1 MDREARTEALLQI
14 YTTYRRF
21 MIGSS
26 VVIFVSALY
35 FMMHTT
41 YSGMIAVASL
51 VPTLFFEWKQT
62 VLYLRFNDDWTYRRL
77 VKGQFFI
84 LVATF
89 LTLFSLITLFLT
101 GQIHPDVLMWAM
113 VIGAP
118 PSVLLPLWMD
128 RKLLKLDPEHVTS
141 NMLAKA
147 NREKLKRRLD
157 RIND

>member
-1 MDREARTEALLQI
+1 MNRETRTEALLQI
-14 YTTYRRF
+14 NTRYRRF
-21 MIGSS
+21 IIGSS

-41 YSGMIAVASL
+41 YSGVIAVVSL
-51 VPTLFFEWKQT
+51 IPTLFFEWKQT
-62 VLYLRFNDDWTYRRL
+62 TLYLQFNDDWTYRRL
-77 VKGQFFI
+77 IKLQFSSLVFTFI
-84 LVATF
+84 L
-89 LTLFSLITLFLT
+89 LFSLIALFLT
-101 GQIHPDVLMWAM
+101 GQIHPDVLMWAV

-118 PSVLLPLWMD
+118 PSVLLPLWID

-157 RIND
+157 GIND

>member
-1 MDREARTEALLQI
+1 MNREARTESLLQI
-14 YTTYRRF
+14 NTTYRRF

-41 YSGMIAVASL
+41 YSGVIAVVSL
-51 VPTLFFEWKQT
+51 IPTLFFEWKQT

-157 RIND
+157 GIND

>member
-41 YSGMIAVASL
+41 YSGVIAVASL

-101 GQIHPDVLMWAM
+101 GQIHPDVLMWAL

-157 RIND
+157 GIND

>member
-101 GQIHPDVLMWAM
+101 RQIHPDVLMWAM
-113 VIGAP
+113 FIGAP

-157 RIND
+157 GIND

>member
-41 YSGMIAVASL
+41 YSGVIAVASL

-141 NMLAKA
+141 NMLDKA

-157 RIND
+157 GIND

>member
-41 YSGMIAVASL
+41 YSGVIAVASL

-157 RIND
+157 GIND

>member
-1 MDREARTEALLQI
+1 MDRETRTEALLQI

-157 RIND
+157 GIND

>member
-14 YTTYRRF
+14 NTTYRRF

-41 YSGMIAVASL
+41 YSGVIAVVSL
-51 VPTLFFEWKQT
+51 IPTLFFEWKQT

-77 VKGQFFI
+77 IKLQFSSLVFTFI
-84 LVATF
+84 L
-89 LTLFSLITLFLT
+89 LFSLIALFLT
-101 GQIHPDVLMWAM
+101 DQIHPDVLMWA
-113 VIGAP
+113 VAIGAP
-118 PSVLLPLWMD
+118 PSILLPLWID
-128 RKLLKLDPEHVTS
+128 RKLLKLDSEHVTS

-157 RIND
+157 GIND

>member
-1 MDREARTEALLQI
+1 MLQI

-157 RIND
+157 GIND

>member
-14 YTTYRRF
+14 YTMYRRF

-41 YSGMIAVASL
+41 YSGVIAVASL

>member
-101 GQIHPDVLMWAM
+101 RQIHPDVLMWAM

-157 RIND
+157 GIND

>member
-1 MDREARTEALLQI
+1 MDRETRTESLLQI

-62 VLYLRFNDDWTYRRL
+62 VLYLQFNDDWTYRRL

-157 RIND
+157 GIND

>member
-1 MDREARTEALLQI
+1 
-14 YTTYRRF
+14 

-157 RIND
+157 GIND

>member
-1 MDREARTEALLQI
+1 MDREARTEALLHI

-157 RIND
+157 GIND

>member
-1 MDREARTEALLQI
+1 MNREARTEALLQI
-14 YTTYRRF
+14 NTTYRRF

-35 FMMHTT
+35 FIMHTT
-41 YSGMIAVASL
+41 YSGVIAVVSL
-51 VPTLFFEWKQT
+51 IPTLFFQWKQT
-62 VLYLRFNDDWTYRRL
+62 ILYLRFNDNWTYRRL

-89 LTLFSLITLFLT
+89 FTLFSIIALFLT
-101 GQIHPDVLMWAM
+101 GQIHRDVLMWVT

-128 RKLLKLDPEHVTS
+128 RKLLELDPEHVTS

-157 RIND
+157 GIND

>member
-118 PSVLLPLWMD
+118 PSVLLPLWID

-157 RIND
+157 GIND

>member
-89 LTLFSLITLFLT
+89 LTLFSLITLFLM

-157 RIND
+157 GIND

>member
-157 RIND
+157 GIND

>member
-1 MDREARTEALLQI
+1 MNREARTEALLQI
-14 YTTYRRF
+14 NTTYRRF

-35 FMMHTT
+35 FMMQTT
-41 YSGMIAVASL
+41 YSGVIAVVSL
-51 VPTLFFEWKQT
+51 IPTLFFEWKQT
-62 VLYLRFNDDWTYRRL
+62 TLYLQFNDDWTYRRL
-77 VKGQFFI
+77 IKLQFSSLVFTFI
-84 LVATF
+84 L
-89 LTLFSLITLFLT
+89 LFSLITLFLT
-101 GQIHPDVLMWAM
+101 GQIHPDVLMWAV

-118 PSVLLPLWMD
+118 PSVLLPLWID

-157 RIND
+157 GIND

>member
-41 YSGMIAVASL
+41 YSGVIAVASL

-128 RKLLKLDPEHVTS
+128 RKLLKLDPEHVMS

-157 RIND
+157 GIND

>member
-1 MDREARTEALLQI
+1 MNREARTEALLQI
-14 YTTYRRF
+14 NTTYRRF

-35 FMMHTT
+35 FMMQTT
-41 YSGMIAVASL
+41 YSGVIAVVSL
-51 VPTLFFEWKQT
+51 IPTLFFEWKQT
-62 VLYLRFNDDWTYRRL
+62 VLYLQFNDDWTYRRL

-157 RIND
+157 GIND

>member
-1 MDREARTEALLQI
+1 MDREARTEVLLQI

-41 YSGMIAVASL
+41 YSGVIAVASL

-157 RIND
+157 GIND